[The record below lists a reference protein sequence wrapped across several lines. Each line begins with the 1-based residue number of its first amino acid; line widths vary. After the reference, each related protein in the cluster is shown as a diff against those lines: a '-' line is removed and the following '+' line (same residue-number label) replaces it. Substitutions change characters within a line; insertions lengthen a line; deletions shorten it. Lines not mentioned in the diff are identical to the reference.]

1 MSSISDQFK
10 GLPIGELISQPLLA
24 AAQAQGKLAGV
35 TEQFIKEVG
44 LQNTETDKGKPPIL
58 KARTVEFDYDA
69 VVEKKSSTG
78 TGTAKDP
85 KVETTTTTAEPR
97 RMKVPLLA
105 IVNTPSL
112 SVKNVKIDF
121 DMKVQ
126 SSTEHNDSTT
136 VDVSTKASYSA
147 WWSPVSVSMTASV
160 GSKSENTRKTDNSAR
175 YTVHC
180 EARDDGPP
188 EGLMKV
194 LDILGD
200 AIKPTQPKGAAG
212 STSTTG
218 GTGGTG
224 ATQTGSPSP

>member
-44 LQNTETDKGKPPIL
+44 LQSYPDPAAPNGPKIL

-69 VVEKKSSTG
+69 VVEKKSTSG
-78 TGTAKDP
+78 TGATGDP

-97 RMKVPLLA
+97 KMKVPLLA

-126 SSTEHNDSTT
+126 SSTEHKDSVTAN
-136 VDVSTKASYSA
+136 VSTKASYSA

-200 AIKPTQPKGAAG
+200 AIKPTQPTGAATPATG
-212 STSTTG
+212 TTP
-218 GTGGTG
+218 THH
-224 ATQTGSPSP
+224 

>member
-44 LQNTETDKGKPPIL
+44 LQSYPDPQGAHLPKIL

-69 VVEKKSSTG
+69 VVEKKSKTG
-78 TGTAKDP
+78 TGADE
-85 KVETTTTTAEPR
+85 VETTTTTAEPR
-97 RMKVPLLA
+97 RMKDPLLA

-126 SSTEHNDSTT
+126 SSTEHKDSVTAN
-136 VDVSTKASYSA
+136 VSTKASYSA

-200 AIKPTQPKGAAG
+200 AIKPTQPTSAAA
-212 STSTTG
+212 STS
-218 GTGGTG
+218 GTGGSGGTPP
-224 ATQTGSPSP
+224 THH

>member
-44 LQNTETDKGKPPIL
+44 LQSYPDPQGAHLPKIL

-78 TGTAKDP
+78 TGTTADP

-97 RMKVPLLA
+97 KMKVPLLA

-126 SSTEHNDSTT
+126 SSTEHKDSTT
-136 VDVSTKASYSA
+136 ANVSTKASYSA

-200 AIKPTQPKGAAG
+200 AIKPTPPSTIPAGASG
-212 STSTTG
+212 TSGIT
-218 GTGGTG
+218 
-224 ATQTGSPSP
+224 PP